1 MAPGSNDFDAV
12 FTAHADFAWRS
23 LRRLGVAERDLE
35 DVAQEVFVVV
45 LRGLEGFEAR
55 SSIKTWIYGICR
67 GVAANHRRKGSN
79 ARELPDQ
86 AWVDSSA
93 DESPHGMRA
102 PDAALGD
109 RQLLERLLDRLSP
122 EQREAFVLYE
132 IEDLTMREI
141 GVALACP
148 EDTAYSRVKAA
159 RRVIEAELTRLRAQR
174 RVA

>member
-1 MAPGSNDFDAV
+1 MTQGSVDFEEV

-35 DVAQEVFVVV
+35 DVCQEVFMIV
-45 LRGLEGFEAR
+45 LRGLDSFEAR

-86 AWVDSSA
+86 ARVDLAAAEPPFEVRGA
-93 DESPHGMRA
+93 DS
-102 PDAALGD
+102 ALGD
-109 RQLLERLLDRLSP
+109 RQLIEALLGRLSL
-122 EQREAFVLYE
+122 EQREVFVLYE
-132 IEDLTMREI
+132 IEELTMREVSAAI
-141 GVALACP
+141 SCP
-148 EDTAYSRVKAA
+148 EDTAYSRLKAA
-159 RRVIEAELTRLRAQR
+159 RRAIEAELRRLRAQR